1 MSETSV
7 YSRPDPFEVPD
18 GGLASFLTA
27 DVGDWADDD
36 APLPSSGVAS
46 VKRIADD
53 LAKFGRYEDTYVV
66 HAAQGET
73 VIPMA
78 VFEENPRLKDSLFRQ
93 MRSMGIDPDR
103 YVVGSELNSINPI
116 TGQPEFFLKKLG
128 RAIKKAVKGVVK
140 VIKKA
145 APIILS
151 VGLNILAPGLG
162 TIAAGALGSGI
173 GTLVQ
178 GGNLKDALKMA
189 ALGGAIGGLFSGV
202 QGGIQ
207 GAKAGTGFG
216 AGFKEGVTGA
226 LPGAQAGAQS
236 AAQNTISEV
245 AKSNDMMVAELAET
259 QSEKILA
266 KAAGTTLSS
275 SGAPVT
281 AHEALTAG
289 MRQPPVGI
297 PSITATAAAPAAAAP
312 SVPAQMANLGAQ
324 QQAVMAGGAGVPA
337 AAATPDQIVADL
349 AQRQAAANAAQAQSG
364 LVSPDARPG
373 FRANL
378 KDAFVDTG
386 AGDKGFAQSMKDAFL
401 PKRYTARD
409 FFASDQAFT
418 DAAGTELGDMAIKKA
433 AAMNETVF
441 GTGIGAIAKQYGP
454 LALAGTAVMGA
465 TGGFKAPELETEMP
479 FGGVTGQD
487 LLEQNPELY
496 RSGPLNYAPRET
508 TQVASTPVVPY
519 TRLARS
525 PETQAA
531 IAAYQPRRVSAPVVG
546 AAKGG
551 IMDSQ
556 NFRRRNGAINGPGTG
571 TSDDIPAMLSDGE
584 FVFTAKAVRGAG
596 DGDRDKG
603 IRKMYQVM
611 RQFEGVA

>member
-27 DVGDWADDD
+27 DIGDWADDD

-140 VIKKA
+140 VIKKV
-145 APIILS
+145 APIVLS
-151 VGLNILAPGLG
+151 IGLSMTPLGL
-162 TIAAGALGSGI
+162 IAGSALGGGI
-173 GTLVQ
+173 GTLIQ
-178 GGNLKDALKMA
+178 GGSLKDALKM
-189 ALGGAIGGLFSGV
+189 GAISGLTAGLFKGV
-202 QGGIQ
+202 AGGIQ

-216 AGFKEGVTGA
+216 AGFKSGVASG
-226 LPGAQAGAQS
+226 LPGAQSAAQS

-259 QSEKILA
+259 QSESILA
-266 KAAGTTLSS
+266 RAVGTSPS
-275 SGAPVT
+275 ASGAPVT
-281 AHEALTAG
+281 AGEAVTAS

-297 PSITATAAAPAAAAP
+297 PSTTVTAAAPAAAAP
-312 SVPAQMANLGAQ
+312 SVPAQLANLGAQ
-324 QQAVMAGGAGVPA
+324 QQSVMAGGAGVPAA

-349 AQRQAAANAAQAQSG
+349 AQRQAAANAAQTQNELISQR
-364 LVSPDARPG
+364 VIPG
-373 FRANL
+373 FRDSV
-378 KDAFVDTG
+378 KDAFAPG
-386 AGDKGFAQSMKDAFL
+386 GRNFGESMKDAFL
-401 PKRYTARD
+401 PKRYTAKD
-409 FFASDQAFT
+409 FFSSPEAFANASAAAKEQAAKEALAYNT
-418 DAAGTELGDMAIKKA
+418 AAGMGP
-433 AAMNETVF
+433 
-441 GTGIGAIAKQYGP
+441 GIGGALRSYAP
-454 LALAGTAVMGA
+454 LVAAGTAVLGA

-496 RSGPLNYAPRET
+496 RTGPLSYAPRET
-508 TQVASTPVVPY
+508 TQVASTPVIPY

-531 IAAYQPRRVSAPVVG
+531 IAAYQPRRVSAPVAG
-546 AAKGG
+546 AAQGG
-551 IMDSQ
+551 IMDSR
-556 NFRRRNGAINGPGTG
+556 NFPRRNGAINGPGTG

-596 DGDRDKG
+596 GGDRDKG

>member
-27 DVGDWADDD
+27 DVGDWAEEDDV
-36 APLPSSGVAS
+36 LPNGGVAS
-46 VKRIADD
+46 VKKIADD

-66 HAAQGET
+66 HAAEGET

-103 YVVGSELNSINPI
+103 YVVGSELNSINPV

-128 RAIKKAVKGVVK
+128 RSIKKAVKGVVK
-140 VIKKA
+140 VIKKV
-145 APIILS
+145 APIVLS
-151 VGLNILAPGLG
+151 IGLSMTPLGL
-162 TIAAGALGSGI
+162 IAGSALGGGI
-173 GTLVQ
+173 GTLIQ
-178 GGNLKDALKMA
+178 GGSLKDALKM
-189 ALGGAIGGLFSGV
+189 GAISGLTAGLFKGV
-202 QGGIQ
+202 AGGIQ

-216 AGFKEGVTGA
+216 AGFKSGVASG
-226 LPGAQAGAQS
+226 LPGAQSAAQS

-259 QSEKILA
+259 QSESILA
-266 KAAGTTLSS
+266 RAVGTSPS
-275 SGAPVT
+275 ASGAPAT
-281 AHEALTAG
+281 AEQAVIAG
-289 MRQPPVGI
+289 MRQPPAGI
-297 PSITATAAAPAAAAP
+297 PSTTVTAAAPAAAAP
-312 SVPAQMANLGAQ
+312 SVPAQLANLGAQ
-324 QQAVMAGGAGVPA
+324 QQAVMAGGSGVPAA

-349 AQRQAAANAAQAQSG
+349 AQRQAAANAAQTQNELISQR
-364 LVSPDARPG
+364 VIPG
-373 FRANL
+373 FRDSV
-378 KDAFVDTG
+378 KDAFAPG
-386 AGDKGFAQSMKDAFL
+386 GRNFGESMKDAFL
-401 PKRYTARD
+401 PKRYTAKD
-409 FFASDQAFT
+409 FFSSPEAFANASAAAKEQAAKEALAYNT
-418 DAAGTELGDMAIKKA
+418 AAGMGP
-433 AAMNETVF
+433 
-441 GTGIGAIAKQYGP
+441 GIGGALRSYAP
-454 LALAGTAVMGA
+454 LVAAGTAVLGA

-496 RSGPLNYAPRET
+496 RTGPLNYAPRET

-531 IAAYQPRRVSAPVVG
+531 IAAYQPRRVSAPVAG
-546 AAKGG
+546 AAQGG
-551 IMDSQ
+551 IMDSR
-556 NFRRRNGAINGPGTG
+556 NFPRRNGAINGPGTG

-596 DGDRDKG
+596 GGDRDKG

>member
-27 DVGDWADDD
+27 DVGDWAEDDD
-36 APLPSSGVAS
+36 VLPNGGVAS
-46 VKRIADD
+46 VKKIADD

-66 HAAQGET
+66 HAAEGET

-128 RAIKKAVKGVVK
+128 RSIKKAVKGVVK

-178 GGNLKDALKMA
+178 GGNLKDALKSA

-216 AGFKEGVTGA
+216 SGFKEGITGA
-226 LPGAQAGAQS
+226 LPGAQG
-236 AAQNTISEV
+236 AAQNTIAEV

-259 QSEKILA
+259 QSENILA
-266 KAAGTTLSS
+266 KAAGTTLPS

-281 AHEALTAG
+281 AQEALTAG
-289 MRQPPVGI
+289 MRQPPAGI
-297 PSITATAAAPAAAAP
+297 PSTTVTAAAPAAAAP
-312 SVPAQMANLGAQ
+312 SVPAQLASLGAQ
-324 QQAVMAGGAGVPA
+324 QQSVMAGGAGAPA
-337 AAATPDQIVADL
+337 AAATPNQIVADL
-349 AQRQAAANAAQAQSG
+349 AQRQAAANAAKTQSG
-364 LVSPDARPG
+364 LVTPDARPG
-373 FRANL
+373 FMTNV
-378 KDAFVDTG
+378 KNAFTSEG
-386 AGDKGFAQSMKDAFL
+386 GNFAQDMRDAFL
-401 PKRYTARD
+401 PKKYTARD

-418 DAAGTELGDMAIKKA
+418 DAAGTELGKQAAAKA

-454 LALAGTAVMGA
+454 LALAGTALMGA

-496 RSGPLNYAPRET
+496 RTGPLSYAPRET

-531 IAAYQPRRVSAPVVG
+531 IAAYQPRRVSAPVAG
-546 AAKGG
+546 AAQGG
-551 IMDSQ
+551 IMDSR
-556 NFRRRNGAINGPGTG
+556 NFPRRNGAINGPGTG

-596 DGDRDKG
+596 GGDRDKG

>member
-27 DVGDWADDD
+27 DIGDWADDD
-36 APLPSSGVAS
+36 APLPNGGVAS
-46 VKRIADD
+46 VKKIADD

-140 VIKKA
+140 VIKKV
-145 APIILS
+145 APIVLS
-151 VGLNILAPGLG
+151 IGLSMTPLGL
-162 TIAAGALGSGI
+162 IAGSALGGGI
-173 GTLVQ
+173 GTLIQ
-178 GGNLKDALKMA
+178 GGSLKDALKM
-189 ALGGAIGGLFSGV
+189 GAISGLTAGLFKGV
-202 QGGIQ
+202 AGGIQ

-216 AGFKEGVTGA
+216 AGFKSGVASG
-226 LPGAQAGAQS
+226 LPGAQSAAQS

-259 QSEKILA
+259 QSESILA
-266 KAAGTTLSS
+266 RAVGTSPS
-275 SGAPVT
+275 ASGAPVT
-281 AHEALTAG
+281 AEQAVIAG
-289 MRQPPVGI
+289 MRQPPAGI
-297 PSITATAAAPAAAAP
+297 PSTTVTAAAPAAAAP

-349 AQRQAAANAAQAQSG
+349 AQRQAAANAAQTQNELISQR
-364 LVSPDARPG
+364 VIPG
-373 FRANL
+373 FRDSV
-378 KDAFVDTG
+378 KDAFAPG
-386 AGDKGFAQSMKDAFL
+386 GRNFGESMKDAFL
-401 PKRYTARD
+401 PKRYTAKD
-409 FFASDQAFT
+409 FFSSPEAFANASAAAKEQAAKEALAYNT
-418 DAAGTELGDMAIKKA
+418 AAGMGP
-433 AAMNETVF
+433 
-441 GTGIGAIAKQYGP
+441 GIGGALRSYAP
-454 LALAGTAVMGA
+454 LVAAGTAVLGA

-496 RSGPLNYAPRET
+496 RTGPLNYAPRET

-531 IAAYQPRRVSAPVVG
+531 IAAYQPRRVSAPVAG
-546 AAKGG
+546 AAQGG
-551 IMDSQ
+551 IMDSR
-556 NFRRRNGAINGPGTG
+556 NFPRRNGAINGPGTG

-596 DGDRDKG
+596 GGDRDKG

>member
-140 VIKKA
+140 VIKKV
-145 APIILS
+145 APIVLS
-151 VGLNILAPGLG
+151 IGLSMTPLGL
-162 TIAAGALGSGI
+162 IAGSALGGGI
-173 GTLVQ
+173 GTLIQ
-178 GGNLKDALKMA
+178 GGSLKDALKM
-189 ALGGAIGGLFSGV
+189 GAISGLTAGLFKGV
-202 QGGIQ
+202 AGGIQ

-216 AGFKEGVTGA
+216 AGFKSGVASG
-226 LPGAQAGAQS
+226 LPGAQSAAQS

-259 QSEKILA
+259 QSESILA
-266 KAAGTTLSS
+266 RAVGTSPS
-275 SGAPVT
+275 ASGAPVT
-281 AHEALTAG
+281 AEQAVIAG
-289 MRQPPVGI
+289 MRQPPAGI
-297 PSITATAAAPAAAAP
+297 PSTTVTAAAPAAAAP

-349 AQRQAAANAAQAQSG
+349 AQRQAAANAAQTQNELISQR
-364 LVSPDARPG
+364 VIPG
-373 FRANL
+373 FRDSV
-378 KDAFVDTG
+378 KDAFAPG
-386 AGDKGFAQSMKDAFL
+386 GRNFGESMKDAFL
-401 PKRYTARD
+401 PKRYTAKD
-409 FFASDQAFT
+409 FFSSPEAFANASAAAKEQAAKEALAYNT
-418 DAAGTELGDMAIKKA
+418 AAGMGP
-433 AAMNETVF
+433 
-441 GTGIGAIAKQYGP
+441 GIGGALRSYAP
-454 LALAGTAVMGA
+454 LVAAGTAVLGA

-496 RSGPLNYAPRET
+496 RTGPLSYAPRET
-508 TQVASTPVVPY
+508 TQVASTPVIPY

-531 IAAYQPRRVSAPVVG
+531 IAAYQPRRVSAPVAG
-546 AAKGG
+546 AAQGG
-551 IMDSQ
+551 IMDSR
-556 NFRRRNGAINGPGTG
+556 NFPRRNGAINGPGTG

-596 DGDRDKG
+596 GGDRDKG

>member
-140 VIKKA
+140 VIKKV
-145 APIILS
+145 APIVLS
-151 VGLNILAPGLG
+151 IGLSMTPLGL
-162 TIAAGALGSGI
+162 IAGSALGGGI
-173 GTLVQ
+173 GTLIQ
-178 GGNLKDALKMA
+178 GGSLKDALKM
-189 ALGGAIGGLFSGV
+189 GAISGLTAGLFKGV
-202 QGGIQ
+202 AGGIQ

-216 AGFKEGVTGA
+216 AGFKSGVASG
-226 LPGAQAGAQS
+226 LPGAQSAAQS

-259 QSEKILA
+259 QSESILA
-266 KAAGTTLSS
+266 RAVGTSPS
-275 SGAPVT
+275 ASGAPVT
-281 AHEALTAG
+281 AGEAVTAG
-289 MRQPPVGI
+289 MRQPPAGI
-297 PSITATAAAPAAAAP
+297 PSTTVTAAAPAAAAP
-312 SVPAQMANLGAQ
+312 SVPAQLANLGAQ
-324 QQAVMAGGAGVPA
+324 QQAVMAGGAGVPAA

-349 AQRQAAANAAQAQSG
+349 AQRQAAANAAQTQNELISQR
-364 LVSPDARPG
+364 VIPG
-373 FRANL
+373 FRDSV
-378 KDAFVDTG
+378 KDAFAPG
-386 AGDKGFAQSMKDAFL
+386 GRNFGESMKDAFL
-401 PKRYTARD
+401 PKRYTAKD
-409 FFASDQAFT
+409 FFSSPEAFANASAAAKEQAAKEALAYNT
-418 DAAGTELGDMAIKKA
+418 AAGMGP
-433 AAMNETVF
+433 
-441 GTGIGAIAKQYGP
+441 GIGGALRSYAP
-454 LALAGTAVMGA
+454 LVAAGTAVLGA
-465 TGGFKAPELETEMP
+465 TGGFKAPESDVELP

-496 RSGPLNYAPRET
+496 RTGPLSYAPRET

-531 IAAYQPRRVSAPVVG
+531 IAAYQPRRVSAPVAG
-546 AAKGG
+546 AAQGG
-551 IMDSQ
+551 IMDSR
-556 NFRRRNGAINGPGTG
+556 NFPRRNGAINGPGTG

-596 DGDRDKG
+596 GGDRDKG

>member
-27 DVGDWADDD
+27 DVGDWAEEDDV
-36 APLPSSGVAS
+36 LPNGGVAS
-46 VKRIADD
+46 VKKIADD

-140 VIKKA
+140 VIKKV
-145 APIILS
+145 APIVLS
-151 VGLNILAPGLG
+151 IGLSMTPLGL
-162 TIAAGALGSGI
+162 IAGSALGGGI
-173 GTLVQ
+173 GTLIQ
-178 GGNLKDALKMA
+178 GGSLKDALKM
-189 ALGGAIGGLFSGV
+189 GAISGLTAGLFKGV
-202 QGGIQ
+202 AGGIQ

-216 AGFKEGVTGA
+216 AGFKSGVASG
-226 LPGAQAGAQS
+226 LPGAQSAAQS

-259 QSEKILA
+259 QSESILA
-266 KAAGTTLSS
+266 RAVGTSPS
-275 SGAPVT
+275 ASGAPVT
-281 AHEALTAG
+281 AGEAVTAG
-289 MRQPPVGI
+289 MRQPPAGI
-297 PSITATAAAPAAAAP
+297 PSTTVTAAAPAAAAP
-312 SVPAQMANLGAQ
+312 SVPAQLANLGAQ
-324 QQAVMAGGAGVPA
+324 QQSVMAGGAGVPAA

-349 AQRQAAANAAQAQSG
+349 AQRQAAANAAQTQNELISQR
-364 LVSPDARPG
+364 VIPG
-373 FRANL
+373 FRDSV
-378 KDAFVDTG
+378 KDAFAPG
-386 AGDKGFAQSMKDAFL
+386 GRNFGESMKDAFL
-401 PKRYTARD
+401 PKRYTAKD
-409 FFASDQAFT
+409 FFSSPEAFANASAAAKEQAAKEALAYNT
-418 DAAGTELGDMAIKKA
+418 AAGMGP
-433 AAMNETVF
+433 
-441 GTGIGAIAKQYGP
+441 GIGGALRSYAP
-454 LALAGTAVMGA
+454 LVAAGTAVLGA

-496 RSGPLNYAPRET
+496 RTGPLSYAPRET

-531 IAAYQPRRVSAPVVG
+531 IAAYQPRRVSAPVAG
-546 AAKGG
+546 AAQGG
-551 IMDSQ
+551 IMDSR
-556 NFRRRNGAINGPGTG
+556 NFPRRNGAINGPGTG

-596 DGDRDKG
+596 GGDRDKG

>member
-140 VIKKA
+140 VIKKV
-145 APIILS
+145 APIVLS
-151 VGLNILAPGLG
+151 IGLSMTPLGL
-162 TIAAGALGSGI
+162 IAGSALGGGI
-173 GTLVQ
+173 GTLIQ
-178 GGNLKDALKMA
+178 GGSLKDALKM
-189 ALGGAIGGLFSGV
+189 GAISGLTAGLFKGV
-202 QGGIQ
+202 AGGIQ

-216 AGFKEGVTGA
+216 AGFKSGVASG
-226 LPGAQAGAQS
+226 LPGAQSAAQS

-259 QSEKILA
+259 QSESILA
-266 KAAGTTLSS
+266 RAVGTSPS
-275 SGAPVT
+275 ASGAPAT
-281 AHEALTAG
+281 AEQAVIAG
-289 MRQPPVGI
+289 MRQPPAGI
-297 PSITATAAAPAAAAP
+297 PSTTVTAAAPAAAAP
-312 SVPAQMANLGAQ
+312 SVPAQLANLGAQ
-324 QQAVMAGGAGVPA
+324 QQAVMAGGSGVPA

-349 AQRQAAANAAQAQSG
+349 AQRQAAANAAQTQNELISQR
-364 LVSPDARPG
+364 VIPG
-373 FRANL
+373 FRDSV
-378 KDAFVDTG
+378 KDAFAPG
-386 AGDKGFAQSMKDAFL
+386 GRNFGESMKDAFL
-401 PKRYTARD
+401 PKRYTAKD
-409 FFASDQAFT
+409 FFSSPEAFANASAAAKEQAAKEALAYNT
-418 DAAGTELGDMAIKKA
+418 AAGMGP
-433 AAMNETVF
+433 
-441 GTGIGAIAKQYGP
+441 GIGGALRSYAP
-454 LALAGTAVMGA
+454 LVAAGTAVLGA

-531 IAAYQPRRVSAPVVG
+531 IAAYQPRRVSAPVAG
-546 AAKGG
+546 AAQGG
-551 IMDSQ
+551 IMDSR
-556 NFRRRNGAINGPGTG
+556 NFPRRNGAINGPGTG

-596 DGDRDKG
+596 GGDRDKG

>member
-236 AAQNTISEV
+236 ATQNTISEV

-281 AHEALTAG
+281 AQEALTAG

-349 AQRQAAANAAQAQSG
+349 AQRQAAANAAQTQNELISQR
-364 LVSPDARPG
+364 VIPG
-373 FRANL
+373 FRDSV
-378 KDAFVDTG
+378 KDAFAPG
-386 AGDKGFAQSMKDAFL
+386 GRNFSESMKDAFI
-401 PKRYTARD
+401 PKRYTAKD
-409 FFASDQAFT
+409 FFSSPEAFANASAAAKEQAAKEALAYNT
-418 DAAGTELGDMAIKKA
+418 AAGMGP
-433 AAMNETVF
+433 
-441 GTGIGAIAKQYGP
+441 GIGGALRSYAP
-454 LALAGTAVMGA
+454 LVAAGTAVLGA

-496 RSGPLNYAPRET
+496 RTGPLNYAPRET

-556 NFRRRNGAINGPGTG
+556 NFPRRNGAINGPGTG

-596 DGDRDKG
+596 GGDRDKG

>member
-27 DVGDWADDD
+27 DIGDWADDD

-103 YVVGSELNSINPI
+103 YVVGSELNSINPV

-259 QSEKILA
+259 QSESILA
-266 KAAGTTLSS
+266 RAAGTTPAA
-275 SGAPVT
+275 SGAPLT
-281 AHEALTAG
+281 AQEALTAG

-337 AAATPDQIVADL
+337 AAATPNQIVADL
-349 AQRQAAANAAQAQSG
+349 AQRQAAANAAQTQNELISQR
-364 LVSPDARPG
+364 VIPG
-373 FRANL
+373 FRDSV
-378 KDAFVDTG
+378 KDAFAPG
-386 AGDKGFAQSMKDAFL
+386 GRNFGESMKDAFI
-401 PKRYTARD
+401 PKRYTAKD
-409 FFASDQAFT
+409 FFSSPEAFANASAAAKEQAAKEALAYNT
-418 DAAGTELGDMAIKKA
+418 AAGMGP
-433 AAMNETVF
+433 
-441 GTGIGAIAKQYGP
+441 GIGGALRSYAP
-454 LALAGTAVMGA
+454 LVAAGTAVLGA

-508 TQVASTPVVPY
+508 TRVASAPVIPY

-531 IAAYQPRRVSAPVVG
+531 IAAYQPRRVSAPVAG
-546 AAKGG
+546 AAQGG
-551 IMDSQ
+551 IMDSR
-556 NFRRRNGAINGPGTG
+556 NFPRRNGAINGPGTG

-584 FVFTAKAVRGAG
+584 FVFTARAVKGAG
-596 DGDRDKG
+596 NGDREKG

>member
-27 DVGDWADDD
+27 DIGDWADDD

-103 YVVGSELNSINPI
+103 YVVGSELNSINPV
-116 TGQPEFFLKKLG
+116 TGQPEFFLKKLARG
-128 RAIKKAVKGVVK
+128 LKKAVKGVIK

-151 VGLNILAPGLG
+151 VGLNFIAPGLG

-178 GGNLKDALKMA
+178 GGSLKDALKSA

-216 AGFKEGVTGA
+216 SGFKEGVTGA
-226 LPGAQAGAQS
+226 LPGAQSAAQS
-236 AAQNTISEV
+236 AAQNTISDV
-245 AKSNDMMVAELAET
+245 AKSSDMMVAELAET
-259 QSEKILA
+259 QSESILA
-266 KAAGTTLSS
+266 RAAGTSLNA

-281 AHEALTAG
+281 AQEALTAG

-297 PSITATAAAPAAAAP
+297 PSTVVTAAAPAP
-312 SVPAQMANLGAQ
+312 VVTGQMANLGAQ
-324 QQAVMAGGAGVPA
+324 QQAVMAGGAGAPA
-337 AAATPDQIVADL
+337 AAAGATPDQIVADM
-349 AQRQAAANAAQAQSG
+349 AQRQAAANAAQTQNELISQR
-364 LVSPDARPG
+364 VIPG
-373 FRANL
+373 FRDSV
-378 KDAFVDTG
+378 KDAFAPG
-386 AGDKGFAQSMKDAFL
+386 GRNFAESMKDAFI
-401 PKRYTARD
+401 PKRYTAKD
-409 FFASDQAFT
+409 FFSSPEAFANASAAAKEQAAKEALAYNT
-418 DAAGTELGDMAIKKA
+418 AAGMGP
-433 AAMNETVF
+433 
-441 GTGIGAIAKQYGP
+441 GIGGALRSYAP
-454 LALAGTAVMGA
+454 LVAAGTAVLGA

-508 TQVASTPVVPY
+508 TQVASAPVVPY

-531 IAAYQPRRVSAPVVG
+531 IAAYQPRRVSAPVAG
-546 AAKGG
+546 AAQGG
-551 IMDSQ
+551 IMDSR
-556 NFRRRNGAINGPGTG
+556 NFPRRNGAINGLGTG

-584 FVFTAKAVRGAG
+584 FVFTARAVKGAG
-596 DGDRDKG
+596 NGDREKG

>member
-140 VIKKA
+140 VIKKV
-145 APIILS
+145 APIVLS
-151 VGLNILAPGLG
+151 IGLSMTPLGL
-162 TIAAGALGSGI
+162 IAGSALGGGI
-173 GTLVQ
+173 GTLIQ
-178 GGNLKDALKMA
+178 GGSLKDALKM
-189 ALGGAIGGLFSGV
+189 GAISGLTAGLFKGV
-202 QGGIQ
+202 AGGIQ

-216 AGFKEGVTGA
+216 AGFKSGVASG
-226 LPGAQAGAQS
+226 LPGAQSAAQS

-259 QSEKILA
+259 QSESILA
-266 KAAGTTLSS
+266 RAVGTSPS
-275 SGAPVT
+275 ASGAPAT
-281 AHEALTAG
+281 AEQAVIAG
-289 MRQPPVGI
+289 MRQPPAGI
-297 PSITATAAAPAAAAP
+297 PSTTVTAAAPAAAAP
-312 SVPAQMANLGAQ
+312 SVPAQLANLGAQ
-324 QQAVMAGGAGVPA
+324 QQAVMAGGSGVPAA

-349 AQRQAAANAAQAQSG
+349 AQRQAAANAAQTQNELISQR
-364 LVSPDARPG
+364 VIPG
-373 FRANL
+373 FRDSV
-378 KDAFVDTG
+378 KDAFAPG
-386 AGDKGFAQSMKDAFL
+386 GRNFGESMKDAFL
-401 PKRYTARD
+401 PKRYTAKD
-409 FFASDQAFT
+409 FFSSPEAFANASAAAKEQAAKEALAYNT
-418 DAAGTELGDMAIKKA
+418 AAGMGP
-433 AAMNETVF
+433 
-441 GTGIGAIAKQYGP
+441 GIGGALRSYAP
-454 LALAGTAVMGA
+454 LVAAGTAVLGA

-508 TQVASTPVVPY
+508 TQVASAPVVPY

-531 IAAYQPRRVSAPVVG
+531 IAAYQPRRVSAPVAG
-546 AAKGG
+546 AAQGG
-551 IMDSQ
+551 IMDSR
-556 NFRRRNGAINGPGTG
+556 NFPRRNGAINGPGTG

-596 DGDRDKG
+596 GGDRDKG

>member
-27 DVGDWADDD
+27 DIGDWADDD

-140 VIKKA
+140 VIKKV
-145 APIILS
+145 APIVLS
-151 VGLNILAPGLG
+151 IGLSMTPLGL
-162 TIAAGALGSGI
+162 IAGSALGGGI
-173 GTLVQ
+173 GTLIQ
-178 GGNLKDALKMA
+178 GGSLKDALKM
-189 ALGGAIGGLFSGV
+189 GAISGLTAGLFKGV
-202 QGGIQ
+202 AGGIQ

-216 AGFKEGVTGA
+216 AGFKSGVASG
-226 LPGAQAGAQS
+226 LPGAQSAAQS

-259 QSEKILA
+259 QSESILA
-266 KAAGTTLSS
+266 RAVGTSPS
-275 SGAPVT
+275 ASGAPVT
-281 AHEALTAG
+281 AEQAVIAG
-289 MRQPPVGI
+289 MRQPPAGI
-297 PSITATAAAPAAAAP
+297 PSTTVTAAAPAAAAP

-349 AQRQAAANAAQAQSG
+349 AQRQAAANAAQTQNELISQR
-364 LVSPDARPG
+364 VIPG
-373 FRANL
+373 FRDSV
-378 KDAFVDTG
+378 KDAFAPG
-386 AGDKGFAQSMKDAFL
+386 GRNFGESMKDAFL
-401 PKRYTARD
+401 PKRYTAKD
-409 FFASDQAFT
+409 FFSSPEAFANASAAAKEQAAKEALAYNT
-418 DAAGTELGDMAIKKA
+418 AAGMGP
-433 AAMNETVF
+433 
-441 GTGIGAIAKQYGP
+441 GIGGALRSYAP
-454 LALAGTAVMGA
+454 LVAAGTAVLGA

-496 RSGPLNYAPRET
+496 RTGPLNYAPRET

-531 IAAYQPRRVSAPVVG
+531 IAAYQPRRVSAPVAG
-546 AAKGG
+546 AAQGG
-551 IMDSQ
+551 IMDSR
-556 NFRRRNGAINGPGTG
+556 NFPRRNGAINGPGTG

-596 DGDRDKG
+596 GGDRDKG

>member
-27 DVGDWADDD
+27 DIGDWADDD

-103 YVVGSELNSINPI
+103 YVVGSELNSINPV
-116 TGQPEFFLKKLG
+116 TGQPEFFLKKLARG
-128 RAIKKAVKGVVK
+128 LKKAVKGVIK

-151 VGLNILAPGLG
+151 VGLNFIAPGLG

-178 GGNLKDALKMA
+178 GGSLKDALKSA

-216 AGFKEGVTGA
+216 SGFKEGVTGA

-245 AKSNDMMVAELAET
+245 AKSSDMMVAELAET
-259 QSEKILA
+259 QSESILA
-266 KAAGTTLSS
+266 RAAGTSLNA

-281 AHEALTAG
+281 AEQAVIAG
-289 MRQPPVGI
+289 MRQPPAGI
-297 PSITATAAAPAAAAP
+297 PSTTVTAASQAPVIP
-312 SVPAQMANLGAQ
+312 QQMASLGAQ
-324 QQAVMAGGAGVPA
+324 QQSVMAGGAGAPA
-337 AAATPDQIVADL
+337 AAATPNQIVADL
-349 AQRQAAANAAQAQSG
+349 AQQQAAANAAKASSG
-364 LVSPDARPG
+364 LVTPDARPG

-401 PKRYTARD
+401 PKKYTARD

-441 GTGIGAIAKQYGP
+441 GTGIGAMAKQYGP
-454 LALAGTAVMGA
+454 LALAGTALLGA

-487 LLEQNPELY
+487 LLDADPNKY

-508 TQVASTPVVPY
+508 TQVASAPVVPY

-531 IAAYQPRRVSAPVVG
+531 IAAYQPRRVSAPVAG
-546 AAKGG
+546 AAQGG
-551 IMDSQ
+551 IMDSR
-556 NFRRRNGAINGPGTG
+556 NFPRRNGAINGPGTG

-584 FVFTAKAVRGAG
+584 FVFTARAVKGAG
-596 DGDRDKG
+596 NGDREKG

>member
-36 APLPSSGVAS
+36 APLPSGGVAS

-116 TGQPEFFLKKLG
+116 TGQPEFFFGKIG

-140 VIKKA
+140 VIKKV
-145 APIILS
+145 APIVLS
-151 VGLNILAPGLG
+151 IGLSMTPLGL
-162 TIAAGALGSGI
+162 IAGSALGGGI
-173 GTLVQ
+173 GTLIQ
-178 GGNLKDALKMA
+178 GGSLKDALKM
-189 ALGGAIGGLFSGV
+189 GAISGLTAGLFKGV
-202 QGGIQ
+202 AGGIQ

-216 AGFKEGVTGA
+216 AGFKSGVASG
-226 LPGAQAGAQS
+226 LPGAQSAAQS

-259 QSEKILA
+259 QSESILA
-266 KAAGTTLSS
+266 RAVGTSPS
-275 SGAPVT
+275 ASGAPVT
-281 AHEALTAG
+281 AEQAVIAG
-289 MRQPPVGI
+289 MRQPPAGI
-297 PSITATAAAPAAAAP
+297 PSTTVTAAAPAAAAP
-312 SVPAQMANLGAQ
+312 SVPAQLANLGAQ
-324 QQAVMAGGAGVPA
+324 QQAVMAGGSGVPA
-337 AAATPDQIVADL
+337 AAAGATPNQIVADL
-349 AQRQAAANAAQAQSG
+349 AQRQAAANAAQTQNELISQR
-364 LVSPDARPG
+364 VIPG
-373 FRANL
+373 FRDSV
-378 KDAFVDTG
+378 KDAFAPG
-386 AGDKGFAQSMKDAFL
+386 GRNFGESMKDAFL
-401 PKRYTARD
+401 PKRYTAKD
-409 FFASDQAFT
+409 FFSSPEAFANASAAAKEQAAKEALAYNT
-418 DAAGTELGDMAIKKA
+418 AAGMGP
-433 AAMNETVF
+433 
-441 GTGIGAIAKQYGP
+441 GIGGALRSYAP
-454 LALAGTAVMGA
+454 LVAAGTAVLGA

-496 RSGPLNYAPRET
+496 RTGPLSYAPRET

-596 DGDRDKG
+596 GGDRDKG

>member
-27 DVGDWADDD
+27 DIGDWADDD

-140 VIKKA
+140 VIKKV
-145 APIILS
+145 APIVLS
-151 VGLNILAPGLG
+151 IGLSMTPLGL
-162 TIAAGALGSGI
+162 IAGSALGGGI
-173 GTLVQ
+173 GTLIQ
-178 GGNLKDALKMA
+178 GGSLKDALKM
-189 ALGGAIGGLFSGV
+189 GAISGLTAGLFKGV
-202 QGGIQ
+202 AGGIQ

-216 AGFKEGVTGA
+216 AGFKSGVASG
-226 LPGAQAGAQS
+226 LPGAQSAAQS

-259 QSEKILA
+259 QSESILA
-266 KAAGTTLSS
+266 RAVGTSPS
-275 SGAPVT
+275 ASGAPVT
-281 AHEALTAG
+281 AGEAVTAS

-297 PSITATAAAPAAAAP
+297 PSTTVTAAAPAAAAP
-312 SVPAQMANLGAQ
+312 SVPAQLANLGAQ
-324 QQAVMAGGAGVPA
+324 QQSVMAGGAGVPPA

-349 AQRQAAANAAQAQSG
+349 AQRQAAANAAQTQNELISQR
-364 LVSPDARPG
+364 VIPG
-373 FRANL
+373 FRDSV
-378 KDAFVDTG
+378 KDAFAPG
-386 AGDKGFAQSMKDAFL
+386 GRNFGESMKDAFL
-401 PKRYTARD
+401 PKRYTAKD
-409 FFASDQAFT
+409 FFSSPEAFANASAAAKEQAAKEALAYNT
-418 DAAGTELGDMAIKKA
+418 AAGMGP
-433 AAMNETVF
+433 
-441 GTGIGAIAKQYGP
+441 GIGGALRSYAP
-454 LALAGTAVMGA
+454 LVAAGTAVLGA

-496 RSGPLNYAPRET
+496 RTGPLSYAPRET

-531 IAAYQPRRVSAPVVG
+531 IAAYQPRRVSAPVAG
-546 AAKGG
+546 AAQGG
-551 IMDSQ
+551 IMDSR
-556 NFRRRNGAINGPGTG
+556 NFPRRNGAINGPGTG

-596 DGDRDKG
+596 GGDRDKG

>member
-36 APLPSSGVAS
+36 APLPNGGVAS
-46 VKRIADD
+46 VKKIADD

-103 YVVGSELNSINPI
+103 YVVGSELNSINPV
-116 TGQPEFFLKKLG
+116 TGQPEFFLKKLFKG
-128 RAIKKAVKGVVK
+128 LKKAVKSVVK

-162 TIAAGALGSGI
+162 TIAAGAIGSGI

-178 GGNLKDALKMA
+178 GGSFKDALKNA
-189 ALGGAIGGLFSGV
+189 AIGGAIGGLFSGV

-216 AGFKEGVTGA
+216 AGFKEGITGA
-226 LPGAQAGAQS
+226 VPGAQAGAQA
-236 AAQNTISEV
+236 AAQNTIAEV
-245 AKSNDMMVAELAET
+245 AKSSDTMVAKLAEQ
-259 QSEKILA
+259 QSQQILSN
-266 KAAGTTLSS
+266 AANTAFSPA
-275 SGAPVT
+275 GAP
-281 AHEALTAG
+281 LTAQQAITSAI
-289 MRQPPVGI
+289 RKPPVGI
-297 PSITATAAAPAAAAP
+297 PSTVVRAAAPTAATVSS
-312 SVPAQMANLGAQ
+312 SVPQVTQLANSVAAG
-324 QQAVMAGGAGVPA
+324 AGGAGASA
-337 AAATPDQIVADL
+337 AAATPEQIAADL
-349 AQRQAAANAAQAQSG
+349 AQRQAAANAAKASSG
-364 LVSPDARPG
+364 LVAPDARPG

-401 PKRYTARD
+401 PKKYTARD

-418 DAAGTELGDMAIKKA
+418 DAAGTELGKQAAAKA
-433 AAMNETVF
+433 AAMNEVVF
-441 GTGIGAIAKQYGP
+441 GTGIGAVAKQYGP
-454 LALAGTAVMGA
+454 LALAGTALMGA

-508 TQVASTPVVPY
+508 TQVASAPVVPY

-525 PETQAA
+525 PETQLA
-531 IAAYQPRRVSAPVVG
+531 IAAYQPRRVSAPVAG
-546 AAKGG
+546 AAQGG
-551 IMDSQ
+551 IMDSR
-556 NFRRRNGAINGPGTG
+556 NFPRRNGAINGPGTG

-584 FVFTAKAVRGAG
+584 FVFTARAVKGAG
-596 DGDRDKG
+596 NGDREKG

>member
-27 DVGDWADDD
+27 DIGDWADDD

-140 VIKKA
+140 VIKKV
-145 APIILS
+145 APIVLS
-151 VGLNILAPGLG
+151 IGLSMTPLGL
-162 TIAAGALGSGI
+162 IAGSALGGGI
-173 GTLVQ
+173 GTLIQ
-178 GGNLKDALKMA
+178 GGSLKDALKM
-189 ALGGAIGGLFSGV
+189 GAISGLTAGLFKGV
-202 QGGIQ
+202 AGGIQ

-216 AGFKEGVTGA
+216 AGFKSGVASG
-226 LPGAQAGAQS
+226 LPGAQSAAQS

-259 QSEKILA
+259 QSESILA
-266 KAAGTTLSS
+266 RAVGTSPS
-275 SGAPVT
+275 ASGAPVT
-281 AHEALTAG
+281 AEQAVIAG
-289 MRQPPVGI
+289 MRQPPAGI
-297 PSITATAAAPAAAAP
+297 PSTTVTAAAPAAAAP

-349 AQRQAAANAAQAQSG
+349 AQRQAAANVAQAQSG

-418 DAAGTELGDMAIKKA
+418 DAAGTELGDMAAAKA

-441 GTGIGAIAKQYGP
+441 GTGIGAMAKQYGP
-454 LALAGTAVMGA
+454 LVLAGTALMGA

-496 RSGPLNYAPRET
+496 RTGPLNYAPRET

-556 NFRRRNGAINGPGTG
+556 NFPRRNGAINGPGTG

-596 DGDRDKG
+596 GGDRDKG

>member
-27 DVGDWADDD
+27 DVGDWAEEDDV
-36 APLPSSGVAS
+36 LPNGGVAS
-46 VKRIADD
+46 VKKIADD

-66 HAAQGET
+66 HAAEGET

-128 RAIKKAVKGVVK
+128 RSIKKAVKGVVK

-178 GGNLKDALKMA
+178 GGNLKDALKSA

-216 AGFKEGVTGA
+216 SGFKEGITGA
-226 LPGAQAGAQS
+226 LPGAQG
-236 AAQNTISEV
+236 AAQNTIAEV

-259 QSEKILA
+259 QSENILA
-266 KAAGTTLSS
+266 KAAGTTLPS

-281 AHEALTAG
+281 AQEALTAG
-289 MRQPPVGI
+289 MRQPPAGI
-297 PSITATAAAPAAAAP
+297 PSTTVTAAAPAAAAP

-324 QQAVMAGGAGVPA
+324 QQSVMAGGAGAPA

-349 AQRQAAANAAQAQSG
+349 AQRQAAANAAQTQNELISQR
-364 LVSPDARPG
+364 VIPG
-373 FRANL
+373 FRDSV
-378 KDAFVDTG
+378 KDAFAPG
-386 AGDKGFAQSMKDAFL
+386 GRNFGESMKDAFL
-401 PKRYTARD
+401 PKRYTAKD
-409 FFASDQAFT
+409 FFSSPEAFANASAAAKEQAAKEALAYNT
-418 DAAGTELGDMAIKKA
+418 AAGMGP
-433 AAMNETVF
+433 
-441 GTGIGAIAKQYGP
+441 GIGGALRSYAP
-454 LALAGTAVMGA
+454 LVAAGTAVLGA

-496 RSGPLNYAPRET
+496 RTGPLSYAPRET

-531 IAAYQPRRVSAPVVG
+531 IAAYQPRRVSAPVAG
-546 AAKGG
+546 AAQGG
-551 IMDSQ
+551 IMDSR
-556 NFRRRNGAINGPGTG
+556 NFPRRNGAINGPGTG

-596 DGDRDKG
+596 GGDRDKG

>member
-27 DVGDWADDD
+27 DIGDWADDD

-46 VKRIADD
+46 VKKIADD
-53 LAKFGRYEDTYVV
+53 LAKFGRYEDNYVV
-66 HAAQGET
+66 HAAEGET

-103 YVVGSELNSINPI
+103 YVVGSELNSINPV
-116 TGQPEFFLKKLG
+116 TGQPEFFLKKLARG
-128 RAIKKAVKGVVK
+128 LKKAVKGVIK

-145 APIILS
+145 APVILS
-151 VGLNILAPGLG
+151 VGLNFLAPGLG

-173 GTLVQ
+173 GTLAQ
-178 GGNLKDALKMA
+178 GGSLKDALKSA

-216 AGFKEGVTGA
+216 SGFKEGVTGA
-226 LPGAQAGAQS
+226 LPGAQG
-236 AAQNTISEV
+236 AAQNTIAEV
-245 AKSNDMMVAELAET
+245 AKNNDMMVAEVAEA
-259 QSEKILA
+259 QSENILA
-266 KAAGTTLSS
+266 KAAGTTLPS
-275 SGAPVT
+275 SGAPLT
-281 AHEALTAG
+281 AQEALTAG

-297 PSITATAAAPAAAAP
+297 PSTTVTASAPA
-312 SVPAQMANLGAQ
+312 PAIPTQMANLGAQ
-324 QQAVMAGGAGVPA
+324 QQSVMAGGAGAPA
-337 AAATPDQIVADL
+337 AAATPNQIVADL
-349 AQRQAAANAAQAQSG
+349 AQRQAAANAAQTQNELISQR
-364 LVSPDARPG
+364 VIPG
-373 FRANL
+373 FRDSV
-378 KDAFVDTG
+378 KDAFAPG
-386 AGDKGFAQSMKDAFL
+386 GRNFGESMKDAFI
-401 PKRYTARD
+401 PKRYTAKD
-409 FFASDQAFT
+409 FFSSPEAFANASAAAKEQAAKEALAYNT
-418 DAAGTELGDMAIKKA
+418 AAGMGP
-433 AAMNETVF
+433 
-441 GTGIGAIAKQYGP
+441 GIGGALRSYAP
-454 LALAGTAVMGA
+454 LVAAGTAVLGA
-465 TGGFKAPELETEMP
+465 TGGFKAPESDVELP

-487 LLEQNPELY
+487 LLKQNPELY

-508 TQVASTPVVPY
+508 TQVASAPVVPY

-531 IAAYQPRRVSAPVVG
+531 IAAYQPRRVSAPVAG
-546 AAKGG
+546 AAQGG
-551 IMDSQ
+551 IMDRR
-556 NFRRRNGAINGPGTG
+556 NFPRRNGAIDGPGTG

-584 FVFTAKAVRGAG
+584 FVFTAKAVKGAG
-596 DGDRDKG
+596 NGDRNKG

>member
-27 DVGDWADDD
+27 DVGDWAEEDDV
-36 APLPSSGVAS
+36 LPNGGVAS
-46 VKRIADD
+46 VKKIADD

-128 RAIKKAVKGVVK
+128 RSIKKAVKGVVK
-140 VIKKA
+140 VIKKV
-145 APIILS
+145 APIVLS
-151 VGLNILAPGLG
+151 IGLSMTPLGL
-162 TIAAGALGSGI
+162 IAGSALGGGI
-173 GTLVQ
+173 GTLIQ
-178 GGNLKDALKMA
+178 GGSLKDALKM
-189 ALGGAIGGLFSGV
+189 GAISGLTAGLFKGV
-202 QGGIQ
+202 AGGIQ

-216 AGFKEGVTGA
+216 AGFKSGVASG
-226 LPGAQAGAQS
+226 LPGAQSAAQS

-259 QSEKILA
+259 QSESILA
-266 KAAGTTLSS
+266 RAVGTSPS
-275 SGAPVT
+275 ASGAPVT
-281 AHEALTAG
+281 AEQAVIAG
-289 MRQPPVGI
+289 MRQPPAGI
-297 PSITATAAAPAAAAP
+297 PSTTVTAAAPAAAAP

-324 QQAVMAGGAGVPA
+324 QQSVMAGGAGVPA

-349 AQRQAAANAAQAQSG
+349 AQRQAAANAAQTQNELISQR
-364 LVSPDARPG
+364 VIPG
-373 FRANL
+373 FRDSV
-378 KDAFVDTG
+378 KDAFAPG
-386 AGDKGFAQSMKDAFL
+386 GRNFGESMKDAFL
-401 PKRYTARD
+401 PKRYTAKD
-409 FFASDQAFT
+409 FFSSPEAFANASAAAKEQAAKEALAYNT
-418 DAAGTELGDMAIKKA
+418 AAGMGP
-433 AAMNETVF
+433 
-441 GTGIGAIAKQYGP
+441 GIGGALRSYAP
-454 LALAGTAVMGA
+454 LVAAGTAVLGA

-496 RSGPLNYAPRET
+496 RTGPLSYAPRET

-531 IAAYQPRRVSAPVVG
+531 IAAYQPRRVSAPVAG
-546 AAKGG
+546 AAQGG
-551 IMDSQ
+551 IMDSR
-556 NFRRRNGAINGPGTG
+556 NFPRRNGAINGPGTG

-596 DGDRDKG
+596 GGDRDKG

>member
-27 DVGDWADDD
+27 DIGDWADDD

-66 HAAQGET
+66 HAAEGET

-78 VFEENPRLKDSLFRQ
+78 VFEENPKLKDSLFRQ

-103 YVVGSELNSINPI
+103 YVVGSELNSINPV

-140 VIKKA
+140 VIKKV
-145 APIILS
+145 APIVLS
-151 VGLNILAPGLG
+151 IGLSMTPLGL
-162 TIAAGALGSGI
+162 IAGSALGGGI
-173 GTLVQ
+173 GTLIQ
-178 GGNLKDALKMA
+178 GGSLKDALKM
-189 ALGGAIGGLFSGV
+189 GAISGLTAGLFKGV
-202 QGGIQ
+202 AGGIQ

-216 AGFKEGVTGA
+216 AGFKSGVASG
-226 LPGAQAGAQS
+226 LPGAQSAAQS

-259 QSEKILA
+259 QSESILA
-266 KAAGTTLSS
+266 RAVGTSPS
-275 SGAPVT
+275 ASGAPVT
-281 AHEALTAG
+281 AGEAVTAG
-289 MRQPPVGI
+289 MRQPPAGI
-297 PSITATAAAPAAAAP
+297 PSTIVTAAAPAAAAP
-312 SVPAQMANLGAQ
+312 SVPAQLANLGAQ
-324 QQAVMAGGAGVPA
+324 QQAVMAGGSGVPAA

-349 AQRQAAANAAQAQSG
+349 AQRQAAANAAQTQNELISQR
-364 LVSPDARPG
+364 VIPG
-373 FRANL
+373 FRDSV
-378 KDAFVDTG
+378 KDAFTPG
-386 AGDKGFAQSMKDAFL
+386 GRTFGESMKDAFL
-401 PKRYTARD
+401 PKRYTAKD
-409 FFASDQAFT
+409 FFSSPEAFANASAAAKEQAAKEALAYNT
-418 DAAGTELGDMAIKKA
+418 AAGMGP
-433 AAMNETVF
+433 
-441 GTGIGAIAKQYGP
+441 GIGGALRSYAP
-454 LALAGTAVMGA
+454 LVAAGTAVLGA
-465 TGGFKAPELETEMP
+465 TGGFKAPESDVELP

-496 RSGPLNYAPRET
+496 RTGPLSYAPRET

-531 IAAYQPRRVSAPVVG
+531 IAAYQPRRVSAPVAG
-546 AAKGG
+546 AAQGG
-551 IMDSQ
+551 IMDSR
-556 NFRRRNGAINGPGTG
+556 NFPRRNGAINGPGTG

-596 DGDRDKG
+596 GGDRDKG

>member
-140 VIKKA
+140 VIKKV
-145 APIILS
+145 APIVLS
-151 VGLNILAPGLG
+151 IGLSMTPLGL
-162 TIAAGALGSGI
+162 IAGSALGGGI
-173 GTLVQ
+173 GTLIQ
-178 GGNLKDALKMA
+178 GGSLKDALKM
-189 ALGGAIGGLFSGV
+189 GAISGLTAGLFKGV
-202 QGGIQ
+202 AGGIQ

-216 AGFKEGVTGA
+216 AGFKSGVASG
-226 LPGAQAGAQS
+226 LPGAQSAAQS

-259 QSEKILA
+259 QSESILA
-266 KAAGTTLSS
+266 RAVGTSPS
-275 SGAPVT
+275 ASGAPVT
-281 AHEALTAG
+281 AEQAVIAG
-289 MRQPPVGI
+289 MRQPPAGI
-297 PSITATAAAPAAAAP
+297 PSTTVTAAAPAAAAP

-349 AQRQAAANAAQAQSG
+349 AQRQAAANAAQTQNELISQR
-364 LVSPDARPG
+364 VIPG
-373 FRANL
+373 FRDSV
-378 KDAFVDTG
+378 KDAFAPG
-386 AGDKGFAQSMKDAFL
+386 GRNFGESMKDAFL
-401 PKRYTARD
+401 PKRYTAKD
-409 FFASDQAFT
+409 FFSSPEAFANASAAAKEQAAKEALAYNT
-418 DAAGTELGDMAIKKA
+418 AAGMGP
-433 AAMNETVF
+433 
-441 GTGIGAIAKQYGP
+441 GIGGALRSYAP
-454 LALAGTAVMGA
+454 LVAAGTAVLGA

-496 RSGPLNYAPRET
+496 RTGPLSYAPRET

-531 IAAYQPRRVSAPVVG
+531 IAAYQPRRVSAPVAG
-546 AAKGG
+546 AAQGG
-551 IMDSQ
+551 IMDSR
-556 NFRRRNGAINGPGTG
+556 NFPRRNGAINGPGTG

-596 DGDRDKG
+596 GGDRDKG

>member
-36 APLPSSGVAS
+36 APLPSGGVAS
-46 VKRIADD
+46 VKKIADD

-66 HAAQGET
+66 HAAEGET

-78 VFEENPRLKDSLFRQ
+78 VFEENPKLKDSLFRQ

-103 YVVGSELNSINPI
+103 YVVGSELNSINPV

-128 RAIKKAVKGVVK
+128 RSIKKAVKGVVK

-178 GGNLKDALKMA
+178 GGNLKDALKSA

-207 GAKAGTGFG
+207 SAKAGTGFG
-216 AGFKEGVTGA
+216 AGFKEGITGA
-226 LPGAQAGAQS
+226 LPGAQG
-236 AAQNTISEV
+236 AAQNTIAEV
-245 AKSNDMMVAELAET
+245 AKNSDMMVAELAET
-259 QSEKILA
+259 QSENILA
-266 KAAGTTLSS
+266 KAAGTTLPS

-281 AHEALTAG
+281 AQEALTAG
-289 MRQPPVGI
+289 MRPPPVGI
-297 PSITATAAAPAAAAP
+297 PSTTVTAAAPTAAAPAIP
-312 SVPAQMANLGAQ
+312 TQMASLGAQ
-324 QQAVMAGGAGVPA
+324 QQSVIAGGAGAPA
-337 AAATPDQIVADL
+337 AAATPNQIVADL
-349 AQRQAAANAAQAQSG
+349 AQRQAAANAAKAQSG
-364 LVSPDARPG
+364 LITQRVIPG
-373 FRANL
+373 FRDSV
-378 KDAFVDTG
+378 KDAFASG
-386 AGDKGFAQSMKDAFL
+386 GRNFGESMKDAFL
-401 PKRYTARD
+401 PKRYTAKD
-409 FFASDQAFT
+409 FFSSPEAFANASAAAKEQAAKEALAYNT
-418 DAAGTELGDMAIKKA
+418 AAGMGP
-433 AAMNETVF
+433 
-441 GTGIGAIAKQYGP
+441 GIGGALRSYAP
-454 LALAGTAVMGA
+454 LVAAGTAVLGA

-496 RSGPLNYAPRET
+496 RTGPLNYAPRET
-508 TQVASTPVVPY
+508 TQVASTPVIPY

-556 NFRRRNGAINGPGTG
+556 NFPRRNGAINGPGTG

-596 DGDRDKG
+596 GGDREKG

>member
-27 DVGDWADDD
+27 DVGDWAEEDDV
-36 APLPSSGVAS
+36 LPNGGVAS
-46 VKRIADD
+46 VKKIADD

-66 HAAQGET
+66 HAAEGET

-128 RAIKKAVKGVVK
+128 RSIKKAVKGVVK

-178 GGNLKDALKMA
+178 GGNLKDALKSA

-216 AGFKEGVTGA
+216 SGFKEGITGA
-226 LPGAQAGAQS
+226 LPGAQG
-236 AAQNTISEV
+236 AAQNTIAEV

-259 QSEKILA
+259 QSENILA
-266 KAAGTTLSS
+266 KAAGTTLPS

-281 AHEALTAG
+281 AQEALTAG
-289 MRQPPVGI
+289 MRQPPAGI
-297 PSITATAAAPAAAAP
+297 PSTTVTAAAPAAAAP
-312 SVPAQMANLGAQ
+312 SVPAQLASLGAQ
-324 QQAVMAGGAGVPA
+324 QQSVMAGGAGAPA
-337 AAATPDQIVADL
+337 AAATPNQIVADL
-349 AQRQAAANAAQAQSG
+349 AQRQAAANAAKTQSG
-364 LVSPDARPG
+364 LVTPDARPG
-373 FRANL
+373 FMTNV
-378 KDAFVDTG
+378 KNAFTSEG
-386 AGDKGFAQSMKDAFL
+386 GNFAQDMRDAFL
-401 PKRYTARD
+401 PKKYTARD

-418 DAAGTELGDMAIKKA
+418 DAAGTELGKQAAAKA

-454 LALAGTAVMGA
+454 LALAGTALMGA

-496 RSGPLNYAPRET
+496 RTGPLSYAPRET

-531 IAAYQPRRVSAPVVG
+531 IAAYQPRRVSAPVAG
-546 AAKGG
+546 AAQGG
-551 IMDSQ
+551 IMDSR
-556 NFRRRNGAINGPGTG
+556 NFPRRNGAINGPGTG

-596 DGDRDKG
+596 GGDRDKG

>member
-27 DVGDWADDD
+27 DIGDWADDD

-140 VIKKA
+140 VIKKV
-145 APIILS
+145 APIVLS
-151 VGLNILAPGLG
+151 IGLSMTPLGL
-162 TIAAGALGSGI
+162 IAGSALGGGI
-173 GTLVQ
+173 GTLIQ
-178 GGNLKDALKMA
+178 GGSLKDALKM
-189 ALGGAIGGLFSGV
+189 GAISGLTAGLFKGV
-202 QGGIQ
+202 AGGIQ

-216 AGFKEGVTGA
+216 AGFKSGVASG
-226 LPGAQAGAQS
+226 LPGAQSAAQS

-259 QSEKILA
+259 QSESILA
-266 KAAGTTLSS
+266 RAVGTSPS
-275 SGAPVT
+275 ASGAPVT
-281 AHEALTAG
+281 AEQAVIAG
-289 MRQPPVGI
+289 MRQPPAGI
-297 PSITATAAAPAAAAP
+297 PSTTVTAAAPAAAAP

-349 AQRQAAANAAQAQSG
+349 AQRQAAANVAQAQSG

-418 DAAGTELGDMAIKKA
+418 DAAGTELGDMAAAKA

-441 GTGIGAIAKQYGP
+441 GTGIGAMAKQYGP
-454 LALAGTAVMGA
+454 LALAGTALMGA

-496 RSGPLNYAPRET
+496 RTGPLNYAPRET

-531 IAAYQPRRVSAPVVG
+531 IAAYQPRRVSAPVAG
-546 AAKGG
+546 AAQGG
-551 IMDSQ
+551 IMDSR
-556 NFRRRNGAINGPGTG
+556 NFPRRNGAINGPGTG

-596 DGDRDKG
+596 GGDRDKG

>member
-36 APLPSSGVAS
+36 APLPNGGVAS
-46 VKRIADD
+46 VKKIADD

-66 HAAQGET
+66 HAAEGET

-128 RAIKKAVKGVVK
+128 RSIKKAVKGVVK
-140 VIKKA
+140 VIKKV
-145 APIILS
+145 APIVLS
-151 VGLNILAPGLG
+151 IGLSMTPLGL
-162 TIAAGALGSGI
+162 IAGSALGGGI
-173 GTLVQ
+173 GTLIQ
-178 GGNLKDALKMA
+178 GGSLKDALKM
-189 ALGGAIGGLFSGV
+189 GAISGLTAGLFKGV
-202 QGGIQ
+202 AGGIQ

-216 AGFKEGVTGA
+216 AGFKSGVASG
-226 LPGAQAGAQS
+226 LPGAQSAAQS

-259 QSEKILA
+259 QSESILA
-266 KAAGTTLSS
+266 RAVGTSPS
-275 SGAPVT
+275 ASGAPVT
-281 AHEALTAG
+281 AEQAVIAG
-289 MRQPPVGI
+289 MRQPPAGI
-297 PSITATAAAPAAAAP
+297 PSTIVTAAAPAAAAP
-312 SVPAQMANLGAQ
+312 SVPAQLANLGAQ

-349 AQRQAAANAAQAQSG
+349 AQRQAAANAAQTQNELISQR
-364 LVSPDARPG
+364 VIPG
-373 FRANL
+373 FRDSV
-378 KDAFVDTG
+378 KDAFAPG
-386 AGDKGFAQSMKDAFL
+386 GRNFGESMKDAFL
-401 PKRYTARD
+401 PKRYTAKD
-409 FFASDQAFT
+409 FFSSPEAFANASAAAKEQAAKEALAYNT
-418 DAAGTELGDMAIKKA
+418 AAGMGP
-433 AAMNETVF
+433 
-441 GTGIGAIAKQYGP
+441 GIGGALRSYAP
-454 LALAGTAVMGA
+454 LVAAGTAVLGA

-496 RSGPLNYAPRET
+496 RTGPLNYAPRET

-531 IAAYQPRRVSAPVVG
+531 IAAYQPRRVSAPVAG
-546 AAKGG
+546 AAQGG
-551 IMDSQ
+551 IMDSR
-556 NFRRRNGAINGPGTG
+556 NFPRRNGAINGPGTG

-596 DGDRDKG
+596 GGDRDKG

>member
-128 RAIKKAVKGVVK
+128 RSIKKAVKGVVK
-140 VIKKA
+140 VIKKV
-145 APIILS
+145 APIVLS
-151 VGLNILAPGLG
+151 IGLSMTPLGL
-162 TIAAGALGSGI
+162 IAGSALGGGI
-173 GTLVQ
+173 GTLIQ
-178 GGNLKDALKMA
+178 GGSLKDALKM
-189 ALGGAIGGLFSGV
+189 GAISGLTAGLFKGV
-202 QGGIQ
+202 AGGIQ

-216 AGFKEGVTGA
+216 AGFKSGVASG
-226 LPGAQAGAQS
+226 LPGAQSAAQS

-259 QSEKILA
+259 QSESILA
-266 KAAGTTLSS
+266 RAVGTSPS
-275 SGAPVT
+275 ASGAPVT
-281 AHEALTAG
+281 AEQAVIAG
-289 MRQPPVGI
+289 MRQPPAGI
-297 PSITATAAAPAAAAP
+297 PSTTVTAAAPAAAAP
-312 SVPAQMANLGAQ
+312 SVPAQLANLGAQ
-324 QQAVMAGGAGVPA
+324 QQAVMAGGSGVPAA

-349 AQRQAAANAAQAQSG
+349 AQRQAAANAAQTQNELISQR
-364 LVSPDARPG
+364 VIPG
-373 FRANL
+373 FRDSV
-378 KDAFVDTG
+378 KDAFAPG
-386 AGDKGFAQSMKDAFL
+386 GRNFGESMKDAFL
-401 PKRYTARD
+401 PKRYTAKD
-409 FFASDQAFT
+409 FFSSPEAFANASAAAKEQAAKEALAYNT
-418 DAAGTELGDMAIKKA
+418 AAGMGP
-433 AAMNETVF
+433 
-441 GTGIGAIAKQYGP
+441 GIGGALRSYAP
-454 LALAGTAVMGA
+454 LVAAGTAVLGA

-496 RSGPLNYAPRET
+496 RTGPLSYAPRET

-531 IAAYQPRRVSAPVVG
+531 IAAYQPRRVSAPVAG
-546 AAKGG
+546 AAQGG
-551 IMDSQ
+551 IMDSR
-556 NFRRRNGAINGPGTG
+556 NFPRRNGAINGPGTG

-596 DGDRDKG
+596 GGDRDKG

>member
-27 DVGDWADDD
+27 DVGDWAEEDDV
-36 APLPSSGVAS
+36 LPNGGVAS
-46 VKRIADD
+46 VKKIADD

-140 VIKKA
+140 VIKKV
-145 APIILS
+145 APIVLS
-151 VGLNILAPGLG
+151 IGLSMTPLGL
-162 TIAAGALGSGI
+162 IAGSALGGGI
-173 GTLVQ
+173 GTLIQ
-178 GGNLKDALKMA
+178 GGSLKDALKM
-189 ALGGAIGGLFSGV
+189 GAISGLTAGLFKGV
-202 QGGIQ
+202 AGGIQ

-216 AGFKEGVTGA
+216 AGFKSGVASG
-226 LPGAQAGAQS
+226 LPGAQSAAQS

-245 AKSNDMMVAELAET
+245 AKSNDMMVAELAEK
-259 QSEKILA
+259 QSESILA
-266 KAAGTTLSS
+266 RAVGTSPS
-275 SGAPVT
+275 ASGAPVT
-281 AHEALTAG
+281 AGEALTAG

-297 PSITATAAAPAAAAP
+297 PSTTVTAAAPAAAAP
-312 SVPAQMANLGAQ
+312 SVPAQMASLGAQ
-324 QQAVMAGGAGVPA
+324 QQAVMAGGAGAPAAA
-337 AAATPDQIVADL
+337 AAATPEQIVADM
-349 AQRQAAANAAQAQSG
+349 AQRQAAANAAKASSG
-364 LVSPDARPG
+364 LVNPDVRPG
-373 FRANL
+373 FMTNV
-378 KDAFVDTG
+378 KNAFTSEG
-386 AGDKGFAQSMKDAFL
+386 GNFAQDMRDAFL
-401 PKRYTARD
+401 PKKYTAKD
-409 FFASDQAFT
+409 FFASDQAFM
-418 DAAGTELGDMAIKKA
+418 DAAGTELGEQMAAKA
-433 AAMNETVF
+433 AAMNEAVF

-454 LALAGTAVMGA
+454 LALAGTALMGA

-596 DGDRDKG
+596 GGDRDKG

>member
-140 VIKKA
+140 VIKKV
-145 APIILS
+145 APIVLS
-151 VGLNILAPGLG
+151 IGLSMTPLGL
-162 TIAAGALGSGI
+162 IAGSALGGGI
-173 GTLVQ
+173 GTLIQ
-178 GGNLKDALKMA
+178 GGSLKDALKM
-189 ALGGAIGGLFSGV
+189 GAISGLTAGLFKGV
-202 QGGIQ
+202 AGGIQ

-216 AGFKEGVTGA
+216 AGFKSGVASG
-226 LPGAQAGAQS
+226 LPGAQSAAQS

-259 QSEKILA
+259 QSESILA
-266 KAAGTTLSS
+266 RAVGTSPS
-275 SGAPVT
+275 ASGAPVT
-281 AHEALTAG
+281 AEQAVIAS

-297 PSITATAAAPAAAAP
+297 PSTTVTAAAPAAAAP
-312 SVPAQMANLGAQ
+312 SVPAQLANLGAQ
-324 QQAVMAGGAGVPA
+324 QQSVMAGGAGVPA

-349 AQRQAAANAAQAQSG
+349 AQRQAAANAAQTQNELISQR
-364 LVSPDARPG
+364 VIPG
-373 FRANL
+373 FRDSV
-378 KDAFVDTG
+378 KDAFAPG
-386 AGDKGFAQSMKDAFL
+386 GRNFGESMKDAFL
-401 PKRYTARD
+401 PKRYTAKD
-409 FFASDQAFT
+409 FFSSPEAFANASAAAKEQAAKEALAYNT
-418 DAAGTELGDMAIKKA
+418 AAGMGP
-433 AAMNETVF
+433 
-441 GTGIGAIAKQYGP
+441 GIGGALRSYAP
-454 LALAGTAVMGA
+454 LVAAGTAVLGA

-496 RSGPLNYAPRET
+496 RTGPLSYAPRET

-531 IAAYQPRRVSAPVVG
+531 IAAYQPRRVSAPVAG
-546 AAKGG
+546 AAQGG
-551 IMDSQ
+551 IMDSR
-556 NFRRRNGAINGPGTG
+556 NFPRRNGAINGPGTG

-596 DGDRDKG
+596 GGDRDKG

>member
-36 APLPSSGVAS
+36 APLPSGGVAS
-46 VKRIADD
+46 VKKIADD

-66 HAAQGET
+66 HAAEGET

-78 VFEENPRLKDSLFRQ
+78 VFEENPKLKDSLFRQ

-103 YVVGSELNSINPI
+103 YVIGNELNSINPV

-128 RAIKKAVKGVVK
+128 RSIKKAVKGVVK

-151 VGLNILAPGLG
+151 VGLNVLAPGLG

-173 GTLVQ
+173 GALVQ
-178 GGNLKDALKMA
+178 GGNFKDALKSA

-207 GAKAGTGFG
+207 SAKAGTGFG

-226 LPGAQAGAQS
+226 LPGAQS
-236 AAQNTISEV
+236 AAQNTIAEV

-259 QSEKILA
+259 QSENILA
-266 KAAGTTLSS
+266 KAAGTTLPS

-281 AHEALTAG
+281 AQEALTAG

-297 PSITATAAAPAAAAP
+297 PSTTVTAAAPTAAAPAIP
-312 SVPAQMANLGAQ
+312 TQMASLGAQ
-324 QQAVMAGGAGVPA
+324 QQSVIAGGSGAPA
-337 AAATPDQIVADL
+337 AAATPNQIVADL
-349 AQRQAAANAAQAQSG
+349 AQRQAAANAAQTQNE
-364 LVSPDARPG
+364 LITQRVIPG
-373 FRANL
+373 FRDSI
-378 KDAFVDTG
+378 KDAFTPG
-386 AGDKGFAQSMKDAFL
+386 GRTFGESMKDAFI
-401 PKRYTARD
+401 PKRYTAKD
-409 FFASDQAFT
+409 FFSSPEAFANASAAAKEQAAKEALAYNT
-418 DAAGTELGDMAIKKA
+418 AAGMGP
-433 AAMNETVF
+433 
-441 GTGIGAIAKQYGP
+441 GIGGALRSYAP
-454 LALAGTAVMGA
+454 LVAAGTAVLGA
-465 TGGFKAPELETEMP
+465 TGGFKAPESDVELP

-496 RSGPLNYAPRET
+496 RTGPLSYAPRET
-508 TQVASTPVVPY
+508 TQVASTPVIPY

-531 IAAYQPRRVSAPVVG
+531 ISAYQPRRVSAPVVG

-551 IMDSQ
+551 IMDRQ
-556 NFRRRNGAINGPGTG
+556 NFPRRNGAINGPGTG

-596 DGDRDKG
+596 GGDREKG

>member
-27 DVGDWADDD
+27 DVGDWAEEDDV
-36 APLPSSGVAS
+36 LPNGGVAS
-46 VKRIADD
+46 VKKIADD

-140 VIKKA
+140 VIKKV
-145 APIILS
+145 APIVLS
-151 VGLNILAPGLG
+151 IGLSMTPLGL
-162 TIAAGALGSGI
+162 IAGSALGGGI
-173 GTLVQ
+173 GTLIQ
-178 GGNLKDALKMA
+178 GGSLKDALKM
-189 ALGGAIGGLFSGV
+189 GAISGLTAGLFKGV
-202 QGGIQ
+202 AGGIQ

-216 AGFKEGVTGA
+216 AGFKSGVASG
-226 LPGAQAGAQS
+226 LPGAQSAAQS

-259 QSEKILA
+259 QSESILA
-266 KAAGTTLSS
+266 RAVGTSPS
-275 SGAPVT
+275 ASGAPVT
-281 AHEALTAG
+281 AEQAVIAG
-289 MRQPPVGI
+289 MRQPPAGI
-297 PSITATAAAPAAAAP
+297 PSTTVTAAAPAAAAP
-312 SVPAQMANLGAQ
+312 SVPAQLANLGAQ
-324 QQAVMAGGAGVPA
+324 QQAVMAGGSGVPAA

-349 AQRQAAANAAQAQSG
+349 AQRQAAANAAQTQNELISQR
-364 LVSPDARPG
+364 VIPG
-373 FRANL
+373 FRDSV
-378 KDAFVDTG
+378 KDAFAPG
-386 AGDKGFAQSMKDAFL
+386 GRNFGESMKDAFL
-401 PKRYTARD
+401 PKRYTAKD
-409 FFASDQAFT
+409 FFSSPEAFANASAAAKEQAAKEALAYNT
-418 DAAGTELGDMAIKKA
+418 AAGMGP
-433 AAMNETVF
+433 
-441 GTGIGAIAKQYGP
+441 GIGGALRSYAP
-454 LALAGTAVMGA
+454 LVAAGTAVLGA

-496 RSGPLNYAPRET
+496 RTGPLSYAPRET

-531 IAAYQPRRVSAPVVG
+531 IAAYQPRRVSAPVAG
-546 AAKGG
+546 AAQGG
-551 IMDSQ
+551 IMDSR
-556 NFRRRNGAINGPGTG
+556 NFPRRNGAINGPGTG

-596 DGDRDKG
+596 GGDRDKG

>member
-27 DVGDWADDD
+27 DIGDWADDD

-140 VIKKA
+140 VIKKV
-145 APIILS
+145 APIVLS
-151 VGLNILAPGLG
+151 IGLSMTPLGL
-162 TIAAGALGSGI
+162 IAGSALGGGI
-173 GTLVQ
+173 GTLIQ
-178 GGNLKDALKMA
+178 GGSLKDALKM
-189 ALGGAIGGLFSGV
+189 GAISGLTAGLFKGV
-202 QGGIQ
+202 AGGIQ

-216 AGFKEGVTGA
+216 AGFKSGVASG
-226 LPGAQAGAQS
+226 LPGAQSAAQS

-259 QSEKILA
+259 QSESILA
-266 KAAGTTLSS
+266 RAVGTSPS
-275 SGAPVT
+275 ASGAPAT
-281 AHEALTAG
+281 AEQAVIAG
-289 MRQPPVGI
+289 MRQPPAGI
-297 PSITATAAAPAAAAP
+297 PSTTVTAAAPAAAAP
-312 SVPAQMANLGAQ
+312 SVPAQLANLGAQ
-324 QQAVMAGGAGVPA
+324 QQAVMAGGAGAPA

-349 AQRQAAANAAQAQSG
+349 AQRQAAANAAQTQNELISQR
-364 LVSPDARPG
+364 VIPG
-373 FRANL
+373 FRDSV
-378 KDAFVDTG
+378 KDAFAPG
-386 AGDKGFAQSMKDAFL
+386 GRNFGESMKDAFL
-401 PKRYTARD
+401 PKRYTAKD
-409 FFASDQAFT
+409 FFSSPEAFANASAAAKEQAAKEALAYNT
-418 DAAGTELGDMAIKKA
+418 AAGMGP
-433 AAMNETVF
+433 
-441 GTGIGAIAKQYGP
+441 GIGGALRSYAP
-454 LALAGTAVMGA
+454 LVAAGTAVLGA

-496 RSGPLNYAPRET
+496 RTGPLSYAPRET

-531 IAAYQPRRVSAPVVG
+531 IAAYQPRRVSAPVAG
-546 AAKGG
+546 AAQGG
-551 IMDSQ
+551 IMDSR
-556 NFRRRNGAINGPGTG
+556 NFPRRNGAINGPGTG

-596 DGDRDKG
+596 GGDRDKG

>member
-27 DVGDWADDD
+27 DVGDWAEEDDV
-36 APLPSSGVAS
+36 LPNGGVAS
-46 VKRIADD
+46 VKKIADD

-103 YVVGSELNSINPI
+103 YVVGSELNSINPV

-128 RAIKKAVKGVVK
+128 RSIKKAVKGVVK
-140 VIKKA
+140 VIKKV
-145 APIILS
+145 APIVLS
-151 VGLNILAPGLG
+151 IGLSMTPLGL
-162 TIAAGALGSGI
+162 IAGSALGGGI
-173 GTLVQ
+173 GTLIQ
-178 GGNLKDALKMA
+178 GGSLKDALKM
-189 ALGGAIGGLFSGV
+189 GAISGLTAGLFKGV
-202 QGGIQ
+202 AGGIQ

-216 AGFKEGVTGA
+216 AGFKSGVASG
-226 LPGAQAGAQS
+226 LPGAQSAAQS

-259 QSEKILA
+259 QSESILA
-266 KAAGTTLSS
+266 RAVGTSPS
-275 SGAPVT
+275 ASGAPVT
-281 AHEALTAG
+281 AEQAVIAG
-289 MRQPPVGI
+289 MRQPPAGI
-297 PSITATAAAPAAAAP
+297 PSTTVTAAAPAAAAP
-312 SVPAQMANLGAQ
+312 SVPAQLANLGAQ
-324 QQAVMAGGAGVPA
+324 QQAVMAGGSGVPAA

-349 AQRQAAANAAQAQSG
+349 AQRQAAANAAQTQNELISQR
-364 LVSPDARPG
+364 VIPG
-373 FRANL
+373 FRDSV
-378 KDAFVDTG
+378 KDAFAPG
-386 AGDKGFAQSMKDAFL
+386 GRNFGESMKDAFL
-401 PKRYTARD
+401 PKRYTAKD
-409 FFASDQAFT
+409 FFSSPEAFANASAAAKEQAAKEALAYNT
-418 DAAGTELGDMAIKKA
+418 AAGMGP
-433 AAMNETVF
+433 
-441 GTGIGAIAKQYGP
+441 GIGGALRSYAP
-454 LALAGTAVMGA
+454 LVAAGTAVLGA

-496 RSGPLNYAPRET
+496 RTGPLSYAPRET

-531 IAAYQPRRVSAPVVG
+531 IAAYQPRRVSAPVAG
-546 AAKGG
+546 AAQGG
-551 IMDSQ
+551 IMDSR
-556 NFRRRNGAINGPGTG
+556 NFPRRNGAINGPGTG

-596 DGDRDKG
+596 GGDRDKG